1 MRKKM
6 TNTRKK
12 PIKFIDLTM
21 RDGHQCLWSTRMTT
35 AQIAPALSIADRV
48 GFSALN
54 IMGGAVFDVMVRF
67 LSENPWQRMR
77 FIADQTTTP
86 LDALTRGISLY
97 TFEMFPD
104 DVIELNSKVL
114 ADCGITILTVY
125 DALNDNDNI
134 VSSVRS
140 AKKFGLQ
147 VNAMITYALSP
158 VHSDEYF
165 VDRLKE
171 LLLLNVDTISVKDPT
186 GLLTPERAS
195 SLFPKLVA
203 AANGI
208 PLQLHSHC
216 QSGLAPLVYKEAIKA
231 GFEFFYT
238 AARPL
243 ANGASLPD
251 TAEIVAIAESL
262 GRPTNLDLS
271 LQEDYANYWEWIA
284 LRDDKPS
291 GVKQTVNP
299 KLYEH
304 QIPGG
309 MISNLHA
316 QLAQMGLSSRFDE
329 ILEEIAR
336 VRTDL
341 GYPILVSPFAQYI
354 VTQSV
359 LNVVQGERFKTVPDE
374 VKRYACGF
382 YGKLA
387 ATPSDEF
394 LERADLDAFR
404 RRNSVEADRTSGLP
418 KLRKKLGHSASDA
431 DLLLAAF
438 YTDDLRN
445 RLHQSLPL
453 EGYSSKPLLE
463 LIRFCTNN
471 LKARRFQL
479 SLMGTQITV

>member
-1 MRKKM
+1 MNARSR
-6 TNTRKK
+6 TV
-12 PIKFIDLTM
+12 KFIDLTM
-21 RDGHQCLWSTRMTT
+21 RDGHQCLWSTRMTS
-35 AQIAPALSIADRV
+35 AQIAPALRLADQI

-67 LSENPWQRMR
+67 LAENPWQRMR
-77 FIADQTTTP
+77 YIADHTTTP

-114 ADCGITILTVY
+114 VDCGVSILTVY

-134 VSSVRS
+134 VSSVNSTRRY
-140 AKKFGLQ
+140 GLQ

-158 VHSDEYF
+158 VHSDDYF
-165 VDRLKE
+165 VARLKE
-171 LLLLNVDTISVKDPT
+171 LTALKVDTISVKDPT
-186 GLLTPERAS
+186 GLLTPDRAA

-203 AANGI
+203 AAEGT

-216 QSGLAPLVYKEAIKA
+216 QSGLAPLVYQEAIQS
-231 GFEFFYT
+231 GFEYFYT

-251 TAEIVAIAESL
+251 TAEIAGIAKSL
-262 GRPTNLDLS
+262 GKSVELDLD
-271 LQEDYANYWEWIA
+271 LQEHYASYWEWIA
-284 LRDDKPS
+284 LRDDKPT
-291 GVKQTVNP
+291 GHKQTVNP

-316 QLAQMGLSSRFDE
+316 QLEQMGLSGRFEE

-359 LNVVQGERFKTVPDE
+359 LNVVQGERFKTIPDE

-387 ATPSDEF
+387 ARPSDEF
-394 LERADLDAFR
+394 LNRADLDSFKR
-404 RRNSVEADRTSGLP
+404 RHPIETDRSAGLS
-418 KLRKKLGHSASDA
+418 KLRQKLGQSASDA
-431 DLLLAAF
+431 DLLLASF
-438 YTDDLRN
+438 YPDELRN
-445 RLHQSLPL
+445 KLHKNLPL
-453 EGYSSKPLLE
+453 EGYSSKPILE
-463 LIRFCTNN
+463 LIRYCANN
-471 LKARRFQL
+471 LKAQRIQL
-479 SLMGTQITV
+479 SLMGTQITI

>member
-1 MRKKM
+1 MS
-6 TNTRKK
+6 NK
-12 PIKFIDLTM
+12 PIQFIDLTM

-35 AQIAPALSIADRV
+35 AQIAPALNTADTI

-67 LSENPWQRMR
+67 LFENPWQRMR
-77 FIADQTTTP
+77 FIANHTKTP

-134 VSSVRS
+134 VSSVKS
-140 AKKFGLQ
+140 ARNFGLQ

-165 VDRLKE
+165 VDRLRE
-171 LLLLNVDTISVKDPT
+171 LIKLNVDTISVKDPT

-195 SLFPKLVA
+195 NLFPKLVT
-203 AANGI
+203 AANGT

-231 GFEFFYT
+231 GFEYFYT

-251 TAEIVAIAESL
+251 TAEIAAIGESL
-262 GRPTNLDLS
+262 GRSNNLNLQ
-271 LQEDYANYWEWIA
+271 LQEEYANYWEWIA
-284 LRDDKPS
+284 MRDDKAT
-291 GVKQTVNP
+291 GVKQSVDP
-299 KLYEH
+299 RLYDH

-316 QLAQMGLSSRFDE
+316 QLEQMGLSNRFDE
-329 ILEEIAR
+329 ILEEIVR

-359 LNVVQGERFKTVPDE
+359 LNVVQGERFKTIPDE

-387 ATPSDEF
+387 AKPSDEF
-394 LERADLDAFR
+394 LDRADLAAFK
-404 RRNSVEADRTSGLP
+404 RRNPIEADRTPGLP
-418 KLRKKLGHSASDA
+418 KLREKLGRSASDS

-438 YTDDLRN
+438 YTDELRSK
-445 RLHQSLPL
+445 LYKSLPL
-453 EGYSSKPLLE
+453 DGYSRKPLVE

-471 LKARRFQL
+471 LKARKMQL
-479 SLMGTQITV
+479 NLMGTQISV